1 MALKIAAFVAICAA
15 SAGAAG
21 AASTTL
27 SGDVLRNAV
36 SDNTVVLKRRYAAAP
51 GPGAMCV
58 RGRCAAAVGRVVVVA
73 AVAS

>member
-36 SDNTVVLKRRYAAAP
+36 SDNIVVLKISGFELPIRY
-51 GPGAMCV
+51 
-58 RGRCAAAVGRVVVVA
+58 
-73 AVAS
+73 S

>member
-1 MALKIAAFVAICAA
+1 MLKMTLKIAAFVAICVA

-36 SDNTVVLKRRYAAAP
+36 SDNTVVLKISGFELPIRY
-51 GPGAMCV
+51 
-58 RGRCAAAVGRVVVVA
+58 
-73 AVAS
+73 S